1 MEDSLEN
8 ATASY
13 VKAIRDT
20 AVYKKYCE
28 QLERLKRN
36 PEQYQKVNEFR
47 RRNFEIQNTAQ
58 KQHEKILKIVDELF
72 DKMDAFEQ
80 EFEKFR
86 EDPVVDEFLRAELAF
101 CRMMQEVNL
110 YITEAVNF
118 E

>member
-36 PEQYQKVNEFR
+36 PEQYQKVNELS

-58 KQHEKILKIVDELF
+58 KDELF

>member
-47 RRNFEIQNTAQ
+47 RRNFEIQNTAH
-58 KQHEKILKIVDELF
+58 KDELF

>member
-36 PEQYQKVNEFR
+36 P
-47 RRNFEIQNTAQ
+47 
-58 KQHEKILKIVDELF
+58 
-72 DKMDAFEQ
+72 
-80 EFEKFR
+80 
-86 EDPVVDEFLRAELAF
+86 
-101 CRMMQEVNL
+101 
-110 YITEAVNF
+110 
-118 E
+118 

>member
-58 KQHEKILKIVDELF
+58 KDELF
-72 DKMDAFEQ
+72 DKMDAFEK
-80 EFEKFR
+80 EYEKFR
-86 EDPVVDEFLRAELAF
+86 ENPVVDDFLRAELAF
-101 CRMMQEVNL
+101 CRLMQEIYT
-110 YITEAVNF
+110 YITGELDF
-118 E
+118 Q

>member
-1 MEDSLEN
+1 MEDSLGN
-8 ATASY
+8 ATVSY
-13 VKAIRDT
+13 VKAIKDT

-28 QLERLKRN
+28 QLERLKN
-36 PEQYQKVNEFR
+36 SPEKYQMVNEFR

-58 KQHEKILKIVDELF
+58 KDELF
-72 DKMDAFEQ
+72 DKMNAFEE

-86 EDPVVDEFLRAELAF
+86 EDSVVDEFLRAELAF
-101 CRMMQEVNL
+101 CRMMQEINL

>member
-47 RRNFEIQNTAQ
+47 RRNFEIQNTAP
-58 KQHEKILKIVDELF
+58 KDELF

>member
-20 AVYKKYCE
+20 AVYQKYRE

-58 KQHEKILKIVDELF
+58 KDELF

>member
-1 MEDSLEN
+1 MEDSLED

-58 KQHEKILKIVDELF
+58 KDVLF

>member
-13 VKAIRDT
+13 VKAIKDT

-36 PEQYQKVNEFR
+36 PEQYRQVNEFR

-58 KQHEKILKIVDELF
+58 KDELF

>member
-58 KQHEKILKIVDELF
+58 KDELF
-72 DKMDAFEQ
+72 DKMDAFEK

>member
-8 ATASY
+8 ATVSY
-13 VKAIRDT
+13 VKAIKDT

-28 QLERLKRN
+28 QLERLKKN

-58 KQHEKILKIVDELF
+58 KDELF
-72 DKMDAFEQ
+72 DKMDAFEE

>member
-1 MEDSLEN
+1 MEDSQEN
-8 ATASY
+8 ATTSY
-13 VKAIRDT
+13 VKAIRDN

-58 KQHEKILKIVDELF
+58 KDELF

>member
-58 KQHEKILKIVDELF
+58 KDELF

-101 CRMMQEVNL
+101 CRMMQEVK
-110 YITEAVNF
+110 IGRAHV
-118 E
+118 

>member
-13 VKAIRDT
+13 VQAIRDT

-58 KQHEKILKIVDELF
+58 KDELF